1 MKKIVILT
9 VIVAALGAL
18 TLGVVMA
25 QDDAPETPVFPEYR
39 GGMMGAARGEG
50 YMEEYMHA
58 AFAQALG
65 ITEEEFETRMYAGE
79 TLWDIAD
86 SLGLEAEEIAELH
99 TQARLEALELAYED
113 GFLTQEQ
120 YEWMQERM
128 SQFGGGYGM
137 GGYGMHGGGGYG
149 MHGRGQG
156 GGFGQNGDC
165 PYYNN
170 GAEAPQS

>member
-25 QDDAPETPVFPEYR
+25 QDDTPETPIFPGFH
-39 GGMMGAARGEG
+39 GGMMGGARGVG

-58 AFAQALG
+58 AFAEALG
-65 ITEEEFETRMYAGE
+65 ISEEEFETRMYAGE

-86 SLGLEAEEIAELH
+86 SLGFDADEIAELH
-99 TQARLEALELAYED
+99 NQARLEALELAVED

-128 SQFGGGYGM
+128 SQSG

-165 PYYNN
+165 PYYDNDAQN
-170 GAEAPQS
+170 PQS

>member
-25 QDDAPETPVFPEYR
+25 QDDTPETPVFPGFH
-39 GGMMGAARGEG
+39 GGMMGGARGEG
-50 YMEEYMHA
+50 YMAEYMHA
-58 AFAQALG
+58 AFAEALG
-65 ITEEEFETRMYAGE
+65 ISEEEFETRMYAGE

-86 SLGLEAEEIAELH
+86 SLGFDADEIAELH
-99 TQARLEALELAYED
+99 NQARLEALELAVED

-120 YEWMQERM
+120 YDWMQERM
-128 SQFGGGYGM
+128 SQSGGGYGM

-165 PYYNN
+165 PYYDNDAQN
-170 GAEAPQS
+170 PQS